1 MMMLLYV
8 SRSQA
13 HSFVSFS
20 VSTSKPLRRSKKSSK
35 RSSRQSSRAITRPSS
50 PDIDI
55 GKRPSPPPP
64 LATIED
70 GSIENAPRAMPLDII
85 LKNASESRRA
95 SRRASRQASKSNS
108 RRPSV
113 TWSRRNGNVGEDLFE
128 RSENVEKDGST
139 ITRQRRSFSS
149 NMIQLEPIMAT
160 PKHLKLEEEEIRR
173 GFDDE

>member
-1 MMMLLYV
+1 
-8 SRSQA
+8 
-13 HSFVSFS
+13 
-20 VSTSKPLRRSKKSSK
+20 
-35 RSSRQSSRAITRPSS
+35 
-50 PDIDI
+50 
-55 GKRPSPPPP
+55 
-64 LATIED
+64 
-70 GSIENAPRAMPLDII
+70 MPLDII